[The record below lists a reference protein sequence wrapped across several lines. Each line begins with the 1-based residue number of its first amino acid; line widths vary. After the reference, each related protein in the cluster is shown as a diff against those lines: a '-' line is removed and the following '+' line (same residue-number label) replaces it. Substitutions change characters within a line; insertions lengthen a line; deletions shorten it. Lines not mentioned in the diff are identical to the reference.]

1 MELQNI
7 PIRVSLFISPK
18 ILIKLFFF
26 QSWIVHR
33 SISIK
38 LSLHHLCLIISPW
51 EVHNYCHYHRYIW
64 TSIHAFVHYCLVYL
78 IFSIFTPWH
87 HILVYVYFVLTMI
100 FMIFFF
106 THRTFFLLRQRGP
119 NDWEMC
125 IYLLSHAWKSRVVFW
140 KIWNVSMV
148 TISSPPIRLPD
159 TNTHVVNSVVLAD

>member
-7 PIRVSLFISPK
+7 PIWVSLFISPK

-51 EVHNYCHYHRYIW
+51 EVHNHCHYHRYIW
-64 TSIHAFVHYCLVYL
+64 TSIHAFVHYCLVYFHSMTSYFGVC
-78 IFSIFTPWH
+78 IFCLDHDF
-87 HILVYVYFVLTMI
+87 YD
-100 FMIFFF
+100 FFF
-106 THRTFFLLRQRGP
+106 THKTFLLLRQRGP

>member
-1 MELQNI
+1 MRKVSQLWCFVDLMLSSHSALFLIWLQHSSYVELQNI

-100 FMIFFF
+100 FMIFFYPQN
-106 THRTFFLLRQRGP
+106 FFSIETEGTKWLR
-119 NDWEMC
+119 
-125 IYLLSHAWKSRVVFW
+125 
-140 KIWNVSMV
+140 NVY
-148 TISSPPIRLPD
+148 ISAESCMK
-159 TNTHVVNSVVLAD
+159 V